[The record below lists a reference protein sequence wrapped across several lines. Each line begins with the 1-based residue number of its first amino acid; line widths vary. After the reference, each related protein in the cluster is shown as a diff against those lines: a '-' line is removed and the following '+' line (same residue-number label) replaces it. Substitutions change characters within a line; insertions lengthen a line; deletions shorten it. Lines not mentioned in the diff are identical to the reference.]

1 MVKHF
6 FLGLSETCNYK
17 LIKISFF
24 FPLKKGKFTIQ
35 ILMSSCTIYQIKL
48 QTNLMLTLGN
58 KT

>member
-17 LIKISFF
+17 LIKISF